1 MFVVTV
7 NLKINPQ
14 HVASFRETVLTHAN
28 NSLTKESGCRRFDV
42 SWDPDDQTRV
52 FIYEQ
57 YDDRAAF
64 DVHTAS
70 EHFKWFG
77 DTAGGWIATKQ
88 LDTWELAPGLASA

>member
-7 NLKINPQ
+7 YLTIDPE
-14 HVASFRETVLTHAN
+14 HVASFRETVLKHAN

-42 SWDPDDQTRV
+42 SFDPDDEQRV

-57 YDDRAAF
+57 YDDLAAF

-70 EHFKWFG
+70 DHFKWFG

-88 LDTWELAPGLASA
+88 LDTWELASGSSSA

>member
-7 NLKINPQ
+7 NLTIDPQ
-14 HVASFRETVLTHAN
+14 HVASFRETVLKHAN
-28 NSLTKESGCRRFDV
+28 NSLTKEPGCRRFDI
-42 SWDPDDQTRV
+42 SFDPDDETRT

-77 DTAGGWIATKQ
+77 DTAGPSIVSKQ
-88 LDTWELAPGLASA
+88 LDTWELAPAKVTG